1 VLRTATLAVGEQLTD
16 TIVVKAA
23 IIALVTMALH
33 ETAASIRDRRAASNP
48 YTVTRDALAD
58 LIAELAHLTSTS
70 NTKPAYPHQIPVSQI
85 RILAKTYKVQ
95 KALINIR
102 WKDKATC
109 WNILGELAV
118 YLNSSPRIDEDE
130 LKTLLYK
137 LRAITIPA
145 SRD

>member
-1 VLRTATLAVGEQLTD
+1 MLRTATLAVGEQHTD

-70 NTKPAYPHQIPVSQI
+70 NTKPAYPTRSQSARSEYWQK
-85 RILAKTYKVQ
+85 RIM
-95 KALINIR
+95 
-102 WKDKATC
+102 
-109 WNILGELAV
+109 
-118 YLNSSPRIDEDE
+118 
-130 LKTLLYK
+130 
-137 LRAITIPA
+137 
-145 SRD
+145 SRKPS

>member
-1 VLRTATLAVGEQLTD
+1 MVSRVAVTGW
-16 TIVVKAA
+16 V
-23 IIALVTMALH
+23 IALVTMALH

-70 NTKPAYPHQIPVSQI
+70 NTKPAYTHQIPVSQI

-118 YLNSSPRIDEDE
+118 YLNSSPWIDEDK

>member
-1 VLRTATLAVGEQLTD
+1 
-16 TIVVKAA
+16 
-23 IIALVTMALH
+23 M
-33 ETAASIRDRRAASNP
+33 
-48 YTVTRDALAD
+48 
-58 LIAELAHLTSTS
+58 
-70 NTKPAYPHQIPVSQI
+70 
-85 RILAKTYKVQ
+85 
-95 KALINIR
+95 NIR